1 MNIVQGDVGGLLFR
15 DNIGGKSYYFRC
27 SADGY
32 YALAYYGD
40 NAPDKMIIISQGSSS
55 ALNSGYNQPNL
66 LAVKVQ
72 GGIISLFV
80 NRQLISQLN
89 VGTYGDGYIGVFA
102 TDKKNQ
108 TVVIFSN
115 AKVWS
120 F

>member
-15 DNIGGKSYYFRC
+15 GNIGGKSYYFRC

-32 YALAYYGD
+32 YTLAYYGD

-55 ALNSGYNQPNL
+55 AMNSGYNQPNL

-72 GGIISLFV
+72 GGNVSLYV
-80 NRQLISQLN
+80 NRQLISQTDI
-89 VGTYGDGYIGVFA
+89 GTYGDGYIGVFA
-102 TDKKNQ
+102 TDKTNR

-115 AKVWS
+115 VKVWS